1 MVIIA
6 QRVTD
11 AERLERIKRVF
22 PDEKEAQDI
31 LAYDKAVEAGEKT
44 ESQSETA
51 PVADNSVLVLRLT
64 GSLSERA
71 NDDVLA
77 SMFGDRIPK
86 LGLAT
91 MTEAIRQAKESD
103 KVKGIYIEA
112 GAFAPDSYASL
123 AAIRRELEEFRKA
136 GKWIVAYGDSYTQ
149 GAYYLASVADK
160 VYLNPQGQVDWH
172 GLGSEP
178 VFVKDLLAKLNVR
191 MQVAK
196 VGTYKSATEMFTGE
210 KMSDAD
216 RQQTTA
222 YLTGIWQNVV
232 SAVGKSR
239 SLTAQQLNAYADS
252 LVSLAAPQDY
262 VRMRMVDGLLYTD
275 QVRQA
280 VKKKMGLSPDDEI
293 PQVSMSDLLAAGPE
307 DKKGDEIAIYY
318 AVGDIVDGVVAM
330 PSRES
335 VIDAQKVCAD
345 LQDLAKDKEVKA
357 VVLRVNSP
365 GGSAYASEQ
374 IWHQVMELKK
384 VKPVVVS
391 MGSYAASGGYYISC
405 PANWIV
411 AEPNT
416 LTGSIGI
423 FGMFP
428 DVSGLLREK
437 LGLKFDEVKT
447 NKYALFGTR
456 SRPFTADELSH
467 LESYIDRGYKL
478 FRQRVA
484 DGRRLKVDQVDQVAQ
499 GHVWLGQDALRVGL
513 VDQLG
518 GVEVAL
524 RKAAQLAKLTQWHST
539 AYPVLPD
546 YLSQLLDLPGAARGN
561 YLDEQVRQSLGAY
574 YEPFALIRDLQA
586 QNPLQARLPF
596 EPNIH

>member
-1 MVIIA
+1 MKDFFKNVLATAVGVLLVGFITGFFMVVSLVGMA
-6 QRVTD
+6 
-11 AERLERIKRVF
+11 L
-22 PDEKEAQDI
+22 
-31 LAYDKAVEAGEKT
+31 
-44 ESQSETA
+44 SQSETA

-77 SMFGDRIPK
+77 SLFGDRIPK

-262 VRMRMVDGLLYTD
+262 VRMRMVDGVLYTD

-345 LQDLAKDKEVKA
+345 LQDLAKDKDVKA

-484 DGRRLKVDQVDQVAQ
+484 DGRRLKVDQVEQVAQ
-499 GHVWLGQDALRVGL
+499 GHVWLGQDALRIGL

-524 RKAAQLAKLTQWHST
+524 RKAAQLAKLTQWHSS

-561 YLDEQVRQSLGAY
+561 YLDEQMRQSLGAY

-586 QNPLQARLPF
+586 QNPVQARLPF

>member
-1 MVIIA
+1 MKDFFKNVLATAVGVLLVGFITGFFMVVSLVGMA
-6 QRVTD
+6 
-11 AERLERIKRVF
+11 L
-22 PDEKEAQDI
+22 
-31 LAYDKAVEAGEKT
+31 
-44 ESQSETA
+44 SQSETA

-77 SMFGDRIPK
+77 SLFGDRIPK

-307 DKKGDEIAIYY
+307 DKKGDEIAVYY

-345 LQDLAKDKEVKA
+345 LQDLAKDKDVKA

-411 AEPNT
+411 AELNT

-484 DGRRLKVDQVDQVAQ
+484 DGRRLKVDQVEQVAQ

-561 YLDEQVRQSLGAY
+561 YLDEQMRQSLGAY

-586 QNPLQARLPF
+586 QNPVQARLPF

>member
-1 MVIIA
+1 MKDFFKNVLATAVGVLLVGFITGFFMVVSLVGMA
-6 QRVTD
+6 
-11 AERLERIKRVF
+11 L
-22 PDEKEAQDI
+22 
-31 LAYDKAVEAGEKT
+31 
-44 ESQSETA
+44 SQSETA

-77 SMFGDRIPK
+77 SLFGDRIPK

-136 GKWIVAYGDSYTQ
+136 GKWIIAYGDSYTQ
-149 GAYYLASVADK
+149 GAYYLASMADK

-345 LQDLAKDKEVKA
+345 LQDLAKDKDVKA

-484 DGRRLKVDQVDQVAQ
+484 DGRRLKVDQVEQVAQ

-561 YLDEQVRQSLGAY
+561 YLDEQMRQSLGAY

-586 QNPLQARLPF
+586 QNPVQARLPF

>member
-1 MVIIA
+1 MKDFFKNVLATAVGVLLVGFITGFFMVVSLVGMA
-6 QRVTD
+6 
-11 AERLERIKRVF
+11 L
-22 PDEKEAQDI
+22 
-31 LAYDKAVEAGEKT
+31 
-44 ESQSETA
+44 SQSETA

-77 SMFGDRIPK
+77 SLFGDRIPK

-280 VKKKMGLSPDDEI
+280 VKKKLGLSPDDEI

-307 DKKGDEIAIYY
+307 DKKGDEIAVYY

-345 LQDLAKDKEVKA
+345 LQDLAKDKDVKA

-484 DGRRLKVDQVDQVAQ
+484 DGRRLKVDQVEQVAQ

-524 RKAAQLAKLTQWHST
+524 RKAAQLAKLTQWHSS

-561 YLDEQVRQSLGAY
+561 YLDEQMRQSLGAY

>member
-1 MVIIA
+1 MKDFFKNVLATAVGVLLVGFITGFFMVVSLVGMA
-6 QRVTD
+6 
-11 AERLERIKRVF
+11 L
-22 PDEKEAQDI
+22 
-31 LAYDKAVEAGEKT
+31 
-44 ESQSETA
+44 SQSETA

-77 SMFGDRIPK
+77 SLFGDRIPK

-136 GKWIVAYGDSYTQ
+136 GKWIIAYGDSYTQ

-239 SLTAQQLNAYADS
+239 SLTAQQLNGYADS
-252 LVSLAAPQDY
+252 LVSLATPQDY

-275 QVRQA
+275 QVRQT
-280 VKKKMGLSPDDEI
+280 VKKKLGLSPDDEI
-293 PQVSMSDLLAAGPE
+293 PQVSMSDLLAAEPE

-318 AVGDIVDGVVAM
+318 AVGDIVDGVAAM

-345 LQDLAKDKEVKA
+345 LQDLAKDKDVKA

-456 SRPFTADELSH
+456 SRPFTADEISH

-484 DGRRLKVDQVDQVAQ
+484 DGRRLKVDQVEQVAQ

-546 YLSQLLDLPGAARGN
+546 YLSQLLELPGAARGN
-561 YLDEQVRQSLGAY
+561 YLDEQMRQSLGAY

-586 QNPLQARLPF
+586 QNPIQARLPF

>member
-1 MVIIA
+1 MKDFFKNVLATAVGVLLVGFITGFFMVVSLVGMA
-6 QRVTD
+6 
-11 AERLERIKRVF
+11 L
-22 PDEKEAQDI
+22 
-31 LAYDKAVEAGEKT
+31 
-44 ESQSETA
+44 SQSETA

-77 SMFGDRIPK
+77 SLFGDRIPK

-123 AAIRRELEEFRKA
+123 AAIHRELEEFRKA
-136 GKWIVAYGDSYTQ
+136 GKWIIAYGDSYTQ

-280 VKKKMGLSPDDEI
+280 VKKKLGLSPDDEI

-345 LQDLAKDKEVKA
+345 LQDLAKDKDVKA

-484 DGRRLKVDQVDQVAQ
+484 DGRRLKVDQVEQVAQ

-524 RKAAQLAKLTQWHST
+524 RKATQLAKLTQWHST

-561 YLDEQVRQSLGAY
+561 YLDEQMRQSLGAY
-574 YEPFALIRDLQA
+574 YEPFALIRDLQM
-586 QNPLQARLPF
+586 QNPVQARLPF

>member
-1 MVIIA
+1 MKDFFKNVLATAVGVLLVGFIMGFFMVVSLVGMA
-6 QRVTD
+6 
-11 AERLERIKRVF
+11 L
-22 PDEKEAQDI
+22 
-31 LAYDKAVEAGEKT
+31 
-44 ESQSETA
+44 SQSETA

-77 SMFGDRIPK
+77 SLFGDRIPK

-123 AAIRRELEEFRKA
+123 AAIRRELKEFRKA

-345 LQDLAKDKEVKA
+345 LQDLAKDKDVKA

-484 DGRRLKVDQVDQVAQ
+484 DGRRLKVDQVEQVAQ
-499 GHVWLGQDALRVGL
+499 GHVWLGQDALRIGL

-524 RKAAQLAKLTQWHST
+524 RKAAQLAKLTQWHSS

-561 YLDEQVRQSLGAY
+561 YLDEQMRQSLGAY

-586 QNPLQARLPF
+586 QNPVQARLPF

>member
-1 MVIIA
+1 MKDFFKNVLATAVGVLLVGFITGFFMVVSLVGMA
-6 QRVTD
+6 
-11 AERLERIKRVF
+11 L
-22 PDEKEAQDI
+22 
-31 LAYDKAVEAGEKT
+31 
-44 ESQSETA
+44 SQSETA

-77 SMFGDRIPK
+77 SLFGDRIPK

-136 GKWIVAYGDSYTQ
+136 GKWIIAYGDSYTQ

-345 LQDLAKDKEVKA
+345 LQDLAKDKDVKA

-456 SRPFTADELSH
+456 SRPFTGDELSH

-484 DGRRLKVDQVDQVAQ
+484 DGRRLKVEQVEQVAQ

-561 YLDEQVRQSLGAY
+561 YLDEQMRQSLGAY

>member
-1 MVIIA
+1 MKDFFKNVLATAVGVLLVGFITGFFMVVSLVGMA
-6 QRVTD
+6 
-11 AERLERIKRVF
+11 L
-22 PDEKEAQDI
+22 
-31 LAYDKAVEAGEKT
+31 
-44 ESQSETA
+44 SQSETA
-51 PVADNSVLVLRLT
+51 PVTDNSVLVLRLT

-345 LQDLAKDKEVKA
+345 LQDLAKDKDVKA

-484 DGRRLKVDQVDQVAQ
+484 DGRRLKVDQVEQVAQ

>member
-1 MVIIA
+1 MKDFFKNVLATAVGVLLVGFITGFFMVVSLVGMA
-6 QRVTD
+6 
-11 AERLERIKRVF
+11 L
-22 PDEKEAQDI
+22 
-31 LAYDKAVEAGEKT
+31 
-44 ESQSETA
+44 SQSETA

-77 SMFGDRIPK
+77 SLFGDRIPK

-345 LQDLAKDKEVKA
+345 LQDLAKDKDVKA

-484 DGRRLKVDQVDQVAQ
+484 DGRRLKVDQVEQVAQ
-499 GHVWLGQDALRVGL
+499 GHVWLGQDALRIGL

-524 RKAAQLAKLTQWHST
+524 RKTAQLAKLTQWHSS

-561 YLDEQVRQSLGAY
+561 YLDEQMRQSLGAY

-586 QNPLQARLPF
+586 QNPVQARLPF

>member
-1 MVIIA
+1 MKDFFKNVLATAVGVLLVGFITGFFMVVSLVGMA
-6 QRVTD
+6 
-11 AERLERIKRVF
+11 L
-22 PDEKEAQDI
+22 
-31 LAYDKAVEAGEKT
+31 
-44 ESQSETA
+44 SQSETA

-77 SMFGDRIPK
+77 SLFGDRIPK

-345 LQDLAKDKEVKA
+345 LQDLAKDKDVKA

-428 DVSGLLREK
+428 DVNGLLREK

-484 DGRRLKVDQVDQVAQ
+484 DGRRLKVDQVEQVAQ
-499 GHVWLGQDALRVGL
+499 GHVWLGQDALRIGL

-524 RKAAQLAKLTQWHST
+524 RKAAQLAKLTQWHSS

-561 YLDEQVRQSLGAY
+561 YLDEQMRQSLGAY
-574 YEPFALIRDLQA
+574 YEPFALIRDLQM
-586 QNPLQARLPF
+586 QNPVQARLPF

>member
-1 MVIIA
+1 MKDFFKNVLATAVGVLLVGFITGFFMVVSLVGMA
-6 QRVTD
+6 
-11 AERLERIKRVF
+11 L
-22 PDEKEAQDI
+22 
-31 LAYDKAVEAGEKT
+31 
-44 ESQSETA
+44 SQSETA

-71 NDDVLA
+71 NDDMLA
-77 SMFGDRIPK
+77 SLFGDRIPK

-136 GKWIVAYGDSYTQ
+136 GKWIIAYGDSYTQ

-280 VKKKMGLSPDDEI
+280 VKKKLGLSPDDEI

-307 DKKGDEIAIYY
+307 DKKGDEIAVYY

-345 LQDLAKDKEVKA
+345 LQDLAKDKDVKA

-484 DGRRLKVDQVDQVAQ
+484 DGRRLKVDQVEQVAQ
-499 GHVWLGQDALRVGL
+499 GHVWLGQDALRIGL

-524 RKAAQLAKLTQWHST
+524 RKAAQLAKLTQWHSS

-561 YLDEQVRQSLGAY
+561 YLDEQMRQSLGAY

-586 QNPLQARLPF
+586 QNPVQARLPF

>member
-1 MVIIA
+1 MKDFFKNVLATAVGVLLVGFITGFFMVVSLVGMA
-6 QRVTD
+6 
-11 AERLERIKRVF
+11 L
-22 PDEKEAQDI
+22 
-31 LAYDKAVEAGEKT
+31 
-44 ESQSETA
+44 SQSETA

-345 LQDLAKDKEVKA
+345 LQDLAKDKDVKA

-456 SRPFTADELSH
+456 SRPFPADELSH

-484 DGRRLKVDQVDQVAQ
+484 DGRRLKVDQVEQVAQ
-499 GHVWLGQDALRVGL
+499 GHVWLGQDALRIGL

-524 RKAAQLAKLTQWHST
+524 RKAAQLAKLTQWHSS

-561 YLDEQVRQSLGAY
+561 YLDEQMRQSLGAY

>member
-1 MVIIA
+1 MKDFFKNVLATAVGVLLVGFITGFFMVVSLVGMA
-6 QRVTD
+6 
-11 AERLERIKRVF
+11 L
-22 PDEKEAQDI
+22 
-31 LAYDKAVEAGEKT
+31 
-44 ESQSETA
+44 SQSETA
-51 PVADNSVLVLRLT
+51 PVVDNSVLVLRLT

-77 SMFGDRIPK
+77 SLFGDRIPK

-252 LVSLAAPQDY
+252 LFSLAAPQDY

-345 LQDLAKDKEVKA
+345 LQDLAKDKDVKA

-484 DGRRLKVDQVDQVAQ
+484 DGRRLKVDQVEQVAQ
-499 GHVWLGQDALRVGL
+499 GHVWLGQDALKIGL

-524 RKAAQLAKLTQWHST
+524 RKAAQLAKLTQWHSS

-561 YLDEQVRQSLGAY
+561 YLDEQMRQSLGAY

>member
-1 MVIIA
+1 MKDFFKNVLATAVGVLLVGFITGFFMVVSLVGMA
-6 QRVTD
+6 
-11 AERLERIKRVF
+11 L
-22 PDEKEAQDI
+22 
-31 LAYDKAVEAGEKT
+31 
-44 ESQSETA
+44 SQSETA

-77 SMFGDRIPK
+77 SLFGDRIPK

-345 LQDLAKDKEVKA
+345 LQDLAKDKDVKA

-437 LGLKFDEVKT
+437 LELKFDEVKT

-484 DGRRLKVDQVDQVAQ
+484 DGRRLKVDQVEQVAQ
-499 GHVWLGQDALRVGL
+499 GHVWLGQDALRIGL

-524 RKAAQLAKLTQWHST
+524 RKAAQLAKLTQWHSS

-561 YLDEQVRQSLGAY
+561 YLDEQMRQSLGAY

-586 QNPLQARLPF
+586 QNPVQARLPF

>member
-1 MVIIA
+1 MKDFFKNVLATAVGVLLVGFITGFFMVVSLVGMA
-6 QRVTD
+6 
-11 AERLERIKRVF
+11 L
-22 PDEKEAQDI
+22 
-31 LAYDKAVEAGEKT
+31 
-44 ESQSETA
+44 SQSETA

-77 SMFGDRIPK
+77 SLFGDRIPK

-307 DKKGDEIAIYY
+307 DKKGDEIAVYY

-345 LQDLAKDKEVKA
+345 LQDLAKDKDVKA

-484 DGRRLKVDQVDQVAQ
+484 DGRRLKVDQVEQVAQ

-561 YLDEQVRQSLGAY
+561 YLDEQMRQSLGAY

-586 QNPLQARLPF
+586 QNPVQARLPF

>member
-1 MVIIA
+1 MKDFFKNVLATAVGVLLVGFITGFFMVVSLVGMA
-6 QRVTD
+6 
-11 AERLERIKRVF
+11 L
-22 PDEKEAQDI
+22 
-31 LAYDKAVEAGEKT
+31 
-44 ESQSETA
+44 SQSETA

-71 NDDVLA
+71 NDDMLA
-77 SMFGDRIPK
+77 SLFGDRIPK

-160 VYLNPQGQVDWH
+160 IYLNPQGQVDWH

-196 VGTYKSATEMFTGE
+196 VGTYKSATEVFTGE

-280 VKKKMGLSPDDEI
+280 VKKKLGLSPDDEI

-345 LQDLAKDKEVKA
+345 LQDLAKDKDVKA

-484 DGRRLKVDQVDQVAQ
+484 DGRRLKVDQVEQVAQ

-561 YLDEQVRQSLGAY
+561 YLDEQMRQSLGAY

>member
-1 MVIIA
+1 MKDFFKNVLATAVGVLLVGFITGFFMVVSLVGMA
-6 QRVTD
+6 
-11 AERLERIKRVF
+11 L
-22 PDEKEAQDI
+22 
-31 LAYDKAVEAGEKT
+31 
-44 ESQSETA
+44 SQSETA

-71 NDDVLA
+71 NDDMLA

-232 SAVGKSR
+232 TAVGKSR

-345 LQDLAKDKEVKA
+345 LQDLAKDKDVKA

-484 DGRRLKVDQVDQVAQ
+484 DGRRLKVDQVEQVAQ
-499 GHVWLGQDALRVGL
+499 GHVWLGQDALRIGL

-524 RKAAQLAKLTQWHST
+524 RKAAQLAKLTQWHSS

-561 YLDEQVRQSLGAY
+561 YLDEQMRQSLGAY

-586 QNPLQARLPF
+586 QNPVQARLPF

>member
-1 MVIIA
+1 MKDFFKNVLATAVGVLLVGFITGFFMVVSLVGMA
-6 QRVTD
+6 
-11 AERLERIKRVF
+11 L
-22 PDEKEAQDI
+22 
-31 LAYDKAVEAGEKT
+31 
-44 ESQSETA
+44 SQSETA

-77 SMFGDRIPK
+77 SLFGDRIPK

-345 LQDLAKDKEVKA
+345 LQDLAKDKDVKA

-484 DGRRLKVDQVDQVAQ
+484 DGRRLKVDQVEQVAQ
-499 GHVWLGQDALRVGL
+499 GHVWLGQDALRIGL

-524 RKAAQLAKLTQWHST
+524 RKAAQLAKLTQWHSS
-539 AYPVLPD
+539 AYLVLPD

-561 YLDEQVRQSLGAY
+561 YLDEQMRQSLGAY

-586 QNPLQARLPF
+586 QNPVQARLPF

>member
-1 MVIIA
+1 MKDFFKNVLATAVGVLLVGFITGFFMVVSLVGMA
-6 QRVTD
+6 
-11 AERLERIKRVF
+11 L
-22 PDEKEAQDI
+22 
-31 LAYDKAVEAGEKT
+31 
-44 ESQSETA
+44 SQSETA

-71 NDDVLA
+71 NDDMLA
-77 SMFGDRIPK
+77 SLFGDRIPK

-136 GKWIVAYGDSYTQ
+136 GKWIIAYGDSYTQ

-280 VKKKMGLSPDDEI
+280 VKKKLGLSPDDEI

-345 LQDLAKDKEVKA
+345 LQDLAKDKDVKA

-484 DGRRLKVDQVDQVAQ
+484 DGRRLKVGQVEQVAQ
-499 GHVWLGQDALRVGL
+499 GHVWLGQDALKIGL

-561 YLDEQVRQSLGAY
+561 YLDEQMRQSLGAY

>member
-1 MVIIA
+1 MKDFFKNVLATAVGVLLVGFITGFFMVVSLVGMA
-6 QRVTD
+6 
-11 AERLERIKRVF
+11 L
-22 PDEKEAQDI
+22 
-31 LAYDKAVEAGEKT
+31 
-44 ESQSETA
+44 SQSETA

-77 SMFGDRIPK
+77 SLFGDRIPK

-136 GKWIVAYGDSYTQ
+136 GKWIIAYGDSYTQ

-280 VKKKMGLSPDDEI
+280 VKKKLGLSPDDEI

-307 DKKGDEIAIYY
+307 DKKGDEIAVYY

-345 LQDLAKDKEVKA
+345 LQDLAKDKDVKA

-484 DGRRLKVDQVDQVAQ
+484 DGRRLKVDQVEQVAQ
-499 GHVWLGQDALRVGL
+499 GHVWLGQDALKIGL

-524 RKAAQLAKLTQWHST
+524 RKAAQLAKLTQWHSS

-561 YLDEQVRQSLGAY
+561 YLDEQTRQSLGAY
-574 YEPFALIRDLQA
+574 YEPFALIRDLQM
-586 QNPLQARLPF
+586 QNPVQARLPF

>member
-1 MVIIA
+1 MKDFFKNVLATAVGVLLVGFITGFFMVVSLVGMA
-6 QRVTD
+6 
-11 AERLERIKRVF
+11 L
-22 PDEKEAQDI
+22 
-31 LAYDKAVEAGEKT
+31 
-44 ESQSETA
+44 SQSETA

-160 VYLNPQGQVDWH
+160 IYLNPQGQVDWH

-307 DKKGDEIAIYY
+307 DKKGDEIAVYY

-345 LQDLAKDKEVKA
+345 LQDLAKDKDVKA

-484 DGRRLKVDQVDQVAQ
+484 DGRRLKVDQVEQVAQ

-561 YLDEQVRQSLGAY
+561 YLDEQMRQSLGAY

-586 QNPLQARLPF
+586 QNPVQARLPF

>member
-1 MVIIA
+1 MKDFFKNVLATAVGVLLVGFITGFFMVVSLVGMA
-6 QRVTD
+6 
-11 AERLERIKRVF
+11 L
-22 PDEKEAQDI
+22 
-31 LAYDKAVEAGEKT
+31 
-44 ESQSETA
+44 SQSETA

-77 SMFGDRIPK
+77 SLFGDRIPK

-345 LQDLAKDKEVKA
+345 LQDLAKDKDVKA

-484 DGRRLKVDQVDQVAQ
+484 DGRRLKVDQVEQVAQ
-499 GHVWLGQDALRVGL
+499 GHVWLGQDALRIGL

-524 RKAAQLAKLTQWHST
+524 RKVAQLAKLTQWHSS

-561 YLDEQVRQSLGAY
+561 YLDEQMRQSLGAY

-586 QNPLQARLPF
+586 QNPVQARLPF

>member
-1 MVIIA
+1 MKDFFKNVLATAVGVLLVGFITGFFMVVSLVGMA
-6 QRVTD
+6 
-11 AERLERIKRVF
+11 L
-22 PDEKEAQDI
+22 
-31 LAYDKAVEAGEKT
+31 
-44 ESQSETA
+44 SQSETA

-77 SMFGDRIPK
+77 SLFGDRIPK

-345 LQDLAKDKEVKA
+345 LQDLAKDKDVKA

-416 LTGSIGI
+416 LTGSIGV

-484 DGRRLKVDQVDQVAQ
+484 DGRRLKVDQVEQVAQ
-499 GHVWLGQDALRVGL
+499 GHVWLGQDALRIGL

-524 RKAAQLAKLTQWHST
+524 RKAAQLAKLTQWHSS

-561 YLDEQVRQSLGAY
+561 YLDEQMRQSLGAY

-586 QNPLQARLPF
+586 QNPVQARLPF

>member
-1 MVIIA
+1 MKDFFKNVLATAVGVLLVGFITGFFMVVSLVGMA
-6 QRVTD
+6 
-11 AERLERIKRVF
+11 L
-22 PDEKEAQDI
+22 
-31 LAYDKAVEAGEKT
+31 
-44 ESQSETA
+44 SQSETA

-77 SMFGDRIPK
+77 SLFGDRIPK

-232 SAVGKSR
+232 TAVGKSR

-280 VKKKMGLSPDDEI
+280 VKKKLGLSPDDEI

-307 DKKGDEIAIYY
+307 DKKGDEIAVYY

-345 LQDLAKDKEVKA
+345 LQDLAKDKDVKA

-484 DGRRLKVDQVDQVAQ
+484 DGRRLKVDQVEQVAQ
-499 GHVWLGQDALRVGL
+499 GHVWLGQDALKIGL

-524 RKAAQLAKLTQWHST
+524 RKAAQLAKLTQWHSS

-546 YLSQLLDLPGAARGN
+546 YLSQLLDLSGAARGN
-561 YLDEQVRQSLGAY
+561 YLDEQMRQSLGAY

>member
-1 MVIIA
+1 MKDFFKNVLATAVGVLLVGFITGFFMVVSLVGMA
-6 QRVTD
+6 
-11 AERLERIKRVF
+11 L
-22 PDEKEAQDI
+22 
-31 LAYDKAVEAGEKT
+31 
-44 ESQSETA
+44 SQSETA

-71 NDDVLA
+71 NNDVLA
-77 SMFGDRIPK
+77 SLFGDRIPK

-345 LQDLAKDKEVKA
+345 LQDLAKDKDVKA

-484 DGRRLKVDQVDQVAQ
+484 DGRRLKVEQVEQVAQ

-546 YLSQLLDLPGAARGN
+546 CLSQLLDLPGAARGN
-561 YLDEQVRQSLGAY
+561 YLDEQMRQSLGAY

-586 QNPLQARLPF
+586 QNPVQARLPF

>member
-1 MVIIA
+1 MKDFFKNVLATAVGVLLVGFITGFFMVVSLVGMA
-6 QRVTD
+6 
-11 AERLERIKRVF
+11 L
-22 PDEKEAQDI
+22 
-31 LAYDKAVEAGEKT
+31 
-44 ESQSETA
+44 SQSETA

-77 SMFGDRIPK
+77 SLFGDRIPK

-136 GKWIVAYGDSYTQ
+136 GKWIIAYGDSYTQ

-239 SLTAQQLNAYADS
+239 SLTAQQLNGYADS

-262 VRMRMVDGLLYTD
+262 VRMRMVDELLYTD
-275 QVRQA
+275 QVRQT
-280 VKKKMGLSPDDEI
+280 VKKKLGLSPDDEI

-345 LQDLAKDKEVKA
+345 LQDLAKDKDVKA

-456 SRPFTADELSH
+456 SRPFTADEISH

-484 DGRRLKVDQVDQVAQ
+484 DGRRLKVDQVEQVAQ

-546 YLSQLLDLPGAARGN
+546 YLSQLLELPGAARGN
-561 YLDEQVRQSLGAY
+561 YLDEQMRQSLGAY

-586 QNPLQARLPF
+586 QNPIQARLPF

>member
-1 MVIIA
+1 MKDFFKNVLATAVGVLLVGFITGFFMVVSLVGMA
-6 QRVTD
+6 
-11 AERLERIKRVF
+11 L
-22 PDEKEAQDI
+22 
-31 LAYDKAVEAGEKT
+31 
-44 ESQSETA
+44 SQSETA

-77 SMFGDRIPK
+77 SLFGDRIPK

-262 VRMRMVDGLLYTD
+262 VRMRMVDGKLYTD

-345 LQDLAKDKEVKA
+345 LQDLAKDKDVKA

-484 DGRRLKVDQVDQVAQ
+484 DGRRLKVDQVEQVAQ
-499 GHVWLGQDALRVGL
+499 GHVWLGQDALRIGL

-524 RKAAQLAKLTQWHST
+524 RKAAQLAKLTQWHSS

-561 YLDEQVRQSLGAY
+561 YLDEQMRQSLGAY

-586 QNPLQARLPF
+586 QNPVQARLPF

>member
-1 MVIIA
+1 MKDFFKNVLATAVGVLLVGFITGFFMVVSLVGMA
-6 QRVTD
+6 
-11 AERLERIKRVF
+11 L
-22 PDEKEAQDI
+22 
-31 LAYDKAVEAGEKT
+31 
-44 ESQSETA
+44 SQSETA

-77 SMFGDRIPK
+77 SLFGDRIPK

-307 DKKGDEIAIYY
+307 DKKGDEIAVYY

-345 LQDLAKDKEVKA
+345 LQDLAKDKDVKA

-437 LGLKFDEVKT
+437 LRLKFDEVKT

-484 DGRRLKVDQVDQVAQ
+484 DGRRLKVDQVEQVAQ

-561 YLDEQVRQSLGAY
+561 YLDEQMRQSLGAY

-586 QNPLQARLPF
+586 QNPVQARLPF

>member
-1 MVIIA
+1 MKDFFKNVLATAVGVLLVGFITGFFMVVSLVGMA
-6 QRVTD
+6 
-11 AERLERIKRVF
+11 L
-22 PDEKEAQDI
+22 
-31 LAYDKAVEAGEKT
+31 
-44 ESQSETA
+44 SQSETA

-77 SMFGDRIPK
+77 SLFGDRIPK

-345 LQDLAKDKEVKA
+345 LQDLAKDKDVKA

-478 FRQRVA
+478 FRKRVA
-484 DGRRLKVDQVDQVAQ
+484 DGRRLKVDQVEQVAQ

>member
-1 MVIIA
+1 MKDFFKNVLATAVGVLLVGFITGFFMVVSLVGMA
-6 QRVTD
+6 
-11 AERLERIKRVF
+11 L
-22 PDEKEAQDI
+22 
-31 LAYDKAVEAGEKT
+31 
-44 ESQSETA
+44 SQSETA

-77 SMFGDRIPK
+77 SLFGDRIPK

-345 LQDLAKDKEVKA
+345 LQDLAKDKDVKA

-499 GHVWLGQDALRVGL
+499 GHVWLGQDALRIGL

-524 RKAAQLAKLTQWHST
+524 RKAAQLAKLTQWHSS

-561 YLDEQVRQSLGAY
+561 YLDEQMRQSLGAY

-586 QNPLQARLPF
+586 QNPVQARLPF

>member
-1 MVIIA
+1 MKDFFKNVLATAVGVLLVGFITGFFMVVSLVGMA
-6 QRVTD
+6 
-11 AERLERIKRVF
+11 L
-22 PDEKEAQDI
+22 
-31 LAYDKAVEAGEKT
+31 
-44 ESQSETA
+44 SQSETA

-71 NDDVLA
+71 NDDMLA
-77 SMFGDRIPK
+77 SLFGDRIPK

-160 VYLNPQGQVDWH
+160 IYLNPQGQVDWH

-280 VKKKMGLSPDDEI
+280 VKKKLGLSPDDEI

-345 LQDLAKDKEVKA
+345 LQDLAKDKDVKA

-484 DGRRLKVDQVDQVAQ
+484 DGRRLKVDQVEQVAQ
-499 GHVWLGQDALRVGL
+499 GHVWLGQDALKIGL

-524 RKAAQLAKLTQWHST
+524 RKAAQLAKLTQWQSS

-561 YLDEQVRQSLGAY
+561 YLDEQMRQSLGAY

>member
-1 MVIIA
+1 MKDFFKNVLATAVGVLLVGFITGFFMV
-6 QRVTD
+6 VSLVGMT
-11 AERLERIKRVF
+11 L
-22 PDEKEAQDI
+22 
-31 LAYDKAVEAGEKT
+31 
-44 ESQSETA
+44 SQSETA

-77 SMFGDRIPK
+77 SLFGDRIPK

-123 AAIRRELEEFRKA
+123 AAIRRELEEFRKT
-136 GKWIVAYGDSYTQ
+136 GKWIIAYGDSYTQ

-275 QVRQA
+275 QVRQT

-307 DKKGDEIAIYY
+307 DKKGDEIAVYY

-345 LQDLAKDKEVKA
+345 LQDLAKDKDVKA

-484 DGRRLKVDQVDQVAQ
+484 DGRRLKVDQVEQVAQ

-561 YLDEQVRQSLGAY
+561 YLDEQMRQSLGAY

>member
-1 MVIIA
+1 MKDFFKNVLATAVGVLFVGFITGFFMVVSLVGMA
-6 QRVTD
+6 
-11 AERLERIKRVF
+11 L
-22 PDEKEAQDI
+22 
-31 LAYDKAVEAGEKT
+31 
-44 ESQSETA
+44 SQSETA
-51 PVADNSVLVLRLT
+51 PVTDNSVLVLRLT

-77 SMFGDRIPK
+77 SLFGDRIPK

-136 GKWIVAYGDSYTQ
+136 GKWIIAYGDSYTQ

-275 QVRQA
+275 QVRQT
-280 VKKKMGLSPDDEI
+280 VKKKLGLSPDDEI

-307 DKKGDEIAIYY
+307 DKKGDEIAVYY

-330 PSRES
+330 PSRER

-345 LQDLAKDKEVKA
+345 LQDLAKDKDVKA

-484 DGRRLKVDQVDQVAQ
+484 DGRRLKVDQVEQVAQ
-499 GHVWLGQDALRVGL
+499 GHVWLGQDALRIGL

-524 RKAAQLAKLTQWHST
+524 RKAAQLAKLTQWHSS

-561 YLDEQVRQSLGAY
+561 YLDEQMRQSLGAY

-586 QNPLQARLPF
+586 QNPVQARLPF

>member
-1 MVIIA
+1 MKDFFKNVLATAVGVLLVGFITGFFMVVSLVGMA
-6 QRVTD
+6 
-11 AERLERIKRVF
+11 L
-22 PDEKEAQDI
+22 
-31 LAYDKAVEAGEKT
+31 
-44 ESQSETA
+44 SQSETA

-77 SMFGDRIPK
+77 SLFGDRIPK

-280 VKKKMGLSPDDEI
+280 VKKKLGLSPDDEI

-307 DKKGDEIAIYY
+307 DKKGDEIAVYY

-345 LQDLAKDKEVKA
+345 LQDLAKDKDVKA

-447 NKYALFGTR
+447 NKNALFGTR

-484 DGRRLKVDQVDQVAQ
+484 DGRRLKVDQVEQVAQ

-524 RKAAQLAKLTQWHST
+524 RKAAQLAKLTQWHSS

-561 YLDEQVRQSLGAY
+561 YLDEQMRQSLGAY

>member
-1 MVIIA
+1 MKDFFKNVLATAVGVLLVGFITGFFMVVSLVGMA
-6 QRVTD
+6 
-11 AERLERIKRVF
+11 L
-22 PDEKEAQDI
+22 
-31 LAYDKAVEAGEKT
+31 
-44 ESQSETA
+44 SQSETA

-77 SMFGDRIPK
+77 SLFGDRIPK

-216 RQQTTA
+216 RHQTTA

-345 LQDLAKDKEVKA
+345 LQDLAKDKDVKA

-484 DGRRLKVDQVDQVAQ
+484 DGRRLKVDQVEQVAQ
-499 GHVWLGQDALRVGL
+499 GHVWLGQDALRIGL

-524 RKAAQLAKLTQWHST
+524 RKAAQLAKLTQWHSS

-561 YLDEQVRQSLGAY
+561 YLDEQMRQSLGAY

-586 QNPLQARLPF
+586 QNPVQARLPF

>member
-1 MVIIA
+1 MKDFFKNVLATAVGVLLVGFITGFFMVVSLVGMA
-6 QRVTD
+6 
-11 AERLERIKRVF
+11 L
-22 PDEKEAQDI
+22 
-31 LAYDKAVEAGEKT
+31 
-44 ESQSETA
+44 SQSETA

-71 NDDVLA
+71 NDDMLA
-77 SMFGDRIPK
+77 SLFGDRIPK

-123 AAIRRELEEFRKA
+123 AAIRRELEEFRKT
-136 GKWIVAYGDSYTQ
+136 GKWIIAYGDSYTQ

-280 VKKKMGLSPDDEI
+280 VKKKLGLSPDDEI

-345 LQDLAKDKEVKA
+345 LQDLAKDKDVKA

-467 LESYIDRGYKL
+467 LESCIDRGYKL

-484 DGRRLKVDQVDQVAQ
+484 DGRRLKVDQVEQVAQ

-561 YLDEQVRQSLGAY
+561 YLDEQMRQSLGAY